1 MSPDLLTILIR
12 RYSSNVEIPKRLFV
26 LVKHRTQIYS
36 LLIVFRNEFYQ
47 FVLSSK
53 KCGTDMD
60 LGKNLRKREISLEG
74 CVPQLQL
81 VKIS

>member
-36 LLIVFRNEFYQ
+36 SLIAFQDKFYQ
-47 FVLSSK
+47 FVLFSNE
-53 KCGTDMD
+53 CGTDMD
-60 LGKNLRKREISLEG
+60 LEKKKKSEEKRNKFRRL
-74 CVPQLQL
+74 CAAVTAD
-81 VKIS
+81 

>member
-36 LLIVFRNEFYQ
+36 SLIAFQDKFYQ
-47 FVLSSK
+47 FVLFSNE
-53 KCGTDMD
+53 CGTDMD
-60 LGKNLRKREISLEG
+60 LEKKKSEEKRNKFRRL
-74 CVPQLQL
+74 CAAVTAD
-81 VKIS
+81 